1 MTGTARH
8 ATAAYAVL
16 FGVALVAVAWPRTI
30 SGALV
35 APYEEMLRGIARGA
49 NASLAAVHEARTNSA
64 VSATWFAYGG
74 TLNRLG
80 ALYLVRARFA
90 KDREAQRVGL
100 VAAIVDLR
108 EGLARPPGA
117 S

>member
-1 MTGTARH
+1 
-8 ATAAYAVL
+8 
-16 FGVALVAVAWPRTI
+16 
-30 SGALV
+30 
-35 APYEEMLRGIARGA
+35 MLRGIARGA